1 MIFEREKY
9 LDELGVLTIGLLDF
23 LMNKKLLEQG

>member
-23 LMNKKLLEQG
+23 LMDKKLLEQG